1 MLIIHSLHVLG
12 VILIAKTLKVAME
25 ICFDLMY
32 EHYSRIGYES
42 VDLMIHPSNLWQSF
56 ADMFVQDI
64 AFRSIENGYNTLHC
78 ASGGNDTV
86 HSSFV
91 YLLYINIF

>member
-1 MLIIHSLHVLG
+1 
-12 VILIAKTLKVAME
+12 ME

-42 VDLMIHPSNLWQSF
+42 VDLMIHPSNLWGSF

-64 AFRSIENGYNTLHC
+64 AFRGIENGYNTLHC
-78 ASGGNDTV
+78 ATGGNAAFINQYGMIQFIQVLFTC
-86 HSSFV
+86 
-91 YLLYINIF
+91 YIF